1 MTKGHL
7 AYKCRR
13 TCSVNFEHGAELNAN
28 IFVKTVLYFYIV
40 LPSNK
45 KCNVSGLITGE
56 SLNNWRE
63 WKHTTETIPEIV

>member
-1 MTKGHL
+1 MDNEKSYQCMIHVNLMTKGHL

-45 KCNVSGLITGE
+45 NVMFPG
-56 SLNNWRE
+56 
-63 WKHTTETIPEIV
+63 